1 MLESL
6 IEEGWRVVG
15 VFGRNMIILRKA
27 NGVMVYNIKI
37 DKIVEANV
45 FANEEVKEDD

>member
-27 NGVMVYNIKI
+27 NGVIVYNIKTN
-37 DKIVEANV
+37 KIVDANV
-45 FANEEVKEDD
+45 FANKEMKIV